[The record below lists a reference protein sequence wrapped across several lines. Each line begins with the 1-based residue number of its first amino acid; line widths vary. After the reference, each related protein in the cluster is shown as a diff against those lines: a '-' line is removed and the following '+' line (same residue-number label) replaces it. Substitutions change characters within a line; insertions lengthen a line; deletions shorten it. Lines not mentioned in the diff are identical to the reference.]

1 VADDTRKIVEGLAEQ
16 RRMGTRQQLREACKH
31 PFVCLP
37 GRPAGHIVVGEMSN
51 GEKIRVEAI
60 EQVFNDM
67 LLVDSLKGAGYFKR
81 YAKRNE
87 ELLAM
92 AERLY
97 RHTALQALARW
108 ITEPPSD
115 HPIEWPFLVMN

>member
-1 VADDTRKIVEGLAEQ
+1 MSARDPLGLLEREKA
-16 RRMGTRQQLREACKH
+16 GSRQQLRSVCNR

-51 GEKIRVEAI
+51 GEKVRVEAI

-67 LLVDSLKGAGYFKR
+67 LLVDSIKGAGYFKR
-81 YAKRNE
+81 YNRRNE

-97 RHTALQALARW
+97 RHTSLQALERW
-108 ITEPPSD
+108 MREPNSSET
-115 HPIEWPFLVMN
+115 IEWPFLVMN